1 MEALQ
6 EVIVNGAISI
16 ITVLIGIGVTALK
29 KWLDAKRVEI
39 EIKQGKE
46 SLDIVDKV
54 AKSTVNYVE
63 QVFQDVNGT
72 QKLMRALV
80 AGQETLR
87 EQGIEIS
94 DAQLRIFI
102 ESAIKEANEKWK
114 ETGNLVI
121 ETRDMTEDT
130 APTIGISTRPS
141 SKEGRY

>member
-1 MEALQ
+1 MDALQ
-6 EVIVNGAISI
+6 EVIINGAISI

-46 SLDIVDKV
+46 NLDIVDKV

-80 AGQETLR
+80 AGQKTLS
-87 EQGIEIS
+87 EQGVDIS
-94 DAQLRIFI
+94 DEQLRIFI
-102 ESAIKEANEKWK
+102 ESAIKEANEKWHAPV
-114 ETGNLVI
+114 ELTLNAPEII
-121 ETRDMTEDT
+121 EEPTQ
-130 APTIGISTRPS
+130 TIGVSTRPTNKMS
-141 SKEGRY
+141 GY